1 LAIEQEL
8 TDSKV
13 AMQVQGTK
21 CRELIALSQRCIS
34 EDHLTEHEILTIA
47 DQNSTTMGVMIRE
60 KSDKVFIEYILVG
73 SPAFNSKMV
82 EKGDVIV
89 AVDGKAINGDAMFM
103 SALADRQGTS
113 VTLSIKKQGE
123 NAPVDV
129 ELQSMPTNLIA
140 DKRKIFDLFDAIDRR
155 FLKGRDTIG
164 KQHVD
169 DALALWTQMCMEEI
183 DHDHKYVSQSQE
195 MFS

>member
-1 LAIEQEL
+1 
-8 TDSKV
+8 
-13 AMQVQGTK
+13 
-21 CRELIALSQRCIS
+21 
-34 EDHLTEHEILTIA
+34 
-47 DQNSTTMGVMIRE
+47 
-60 KSDKVFIEYILVG
+60 
-73 SPAFNSKMV
+73 
-82 EKGDVIV
+82 VIV

-113 VTLSIKKQGE
+113 VTLSIKKQGK

-140 DKRKIFDLFDAIDRR
+140 DKRKIFDLFDAIERR

-169 DALALWTQMCMEEI
+169 DALALWTRMCMEEI
-183 DHDHKYVSQSQE
+183 DHDHKYVSQSQG
-195 MFS
+195 MSS